1 MLPDAASRAD
11 EASRKTAI
19 TPTSQPHDWW
29 IERHEAM
36 NRRVKQGNVD
46 LIFVGDSIT
55 EDWTGIGK
63 KVWEQYYAPRKAVN
77 LGLGGDQT
85 GHTLWRLGHGNLE
98 GISPKLAVVLIGTN
112 NADHDRSQTPEDV
125 AAGIQAILAKL
136 QATNPKIKILL
147 LGIFPRGANG
157 DDPLRQINIKTNA
170 IISQFADQQQV
181 FYLDI
186 GDQFM
191 SDNGTLNQELMPDR
205 LHLNEAGYL
214 TWAKAIDPMVSK
226 LLGE

>member
-1 MLPDAASRAD
+1 
-11 EASRKTAI
+11 
-19 TPTSQPHDWW
+19 
-29 IERHEAM
+29 M

-55 EDWTGIGK
+55 EYWTGIGK